1 MKELLNKETIH
12 RNMKDKDLTT
22 LELVQ
27 MLEFQQPHQVRSDVV
42 AELRKRINEQYLD
55 DFIRNNRLIAGLT
68 GFQTVD

>member
-1 MKELLNKETIH
+1 MISTMNYNIYE
-12 RNMKDKDLTT
+12 DLTT

-27 MLEFQQPHQVRSDVV
+27 MLEFQQTHQVRSDVV

-68 GFQTVD
+68 SSQTIG